1 MKTVRN
7 FLKWYWDQS
16 IKFCALAIGISA
28 SIFFSGIWLTVLFVT
43 DAWVKGAFI
52 AGLIILVI
60 ALVVGIV
67 SMLNVAFDMI
77 YDYVE
82 RKRDEKEKAT
92 VEPTLTEDEFDKVP
106 ERKQSRRETHGSS
119 VMTKDHLNDLLYPGS

>member
-7 FLKWYWDQS
+7 FLNWYWEQS

-28 SIFFSGIWLTVLFVT
+28 GIFFSGIWLTFLFVD
-43 DAWVKGAFI
+43 DAWVRGAFT

-60 ALVVGIV
+60 ALVIGTV
-67 SMLNVAFDMI
+67 SMLNMAFDMI

-82 RKRDEKEKAT
+82 RNKKA
-92 VEPTLTEDEFDKVP
+92 EPTLTEDEFDKVP
-106 ERKQSRRETHGSS
+106 ESKQSRRETHGSS
-119 VMTKDHLNDLLYPGS
+119 VVTKDNLNDLLYPGS